1 MWNRFSGCQLPKM
14 MNKIKMIISR
24 AVEIIVKPIFRA
36 VEIIVKPISRAVDF
50 SPATQ
55 THFPRQKFH

>member
-1 MWNRFSGCQLPKM
+1 M

-24 AVEIIVKPIFRA
+24 AVEIIVKPISRAVKIIVKPIFRA

>member
-1 MWNRFSGCQLPKM
+1 M

-55 THFPRQKFH
+55 THFLRQKFH